1 MMDNRLLEIGLTDSE
16 IIRKREC
23 EAVIERGI
31 KTFVD
36 VGTALLEIRD
46 NRYYREEYET
56 FEEYCRVKWGWE
68 RRHAYRLIDSAKV
81 FENVSRGTQIAPAT
95 ERQARPLTSLEP
107 EQQIEAWKV
116 AVETAPDGKITA
128 AHVQSV
134 VDAIREPE
142 KRPVSYHVS
151 DDSYDWYTPIEC
163 IEAAREVLGSI
174 DLDPASSKAAQEA
187 IRAEVYYTKE
197 LDGLSQPWFG
207 RVWLNPPYNMP
218 LIEQFVDRVVDS
230 YESGEID
237 AAIVLTNNSTDTG
250 WFHRLVDYPVCFTRG
265 RLQFWNGDD
274 RLATRQ
280 GQAIFYLGNNVNL
293 FTSTFGKFGVILR
306 KYDNRES

>member
-1 MMDNRLLEIGLTDSE
+1 MTELRLIGLLGDEKQRFT
-16 IIRKREC
+16 EC
-23 EAVIERGI
+23 ELVIERGI

-36 VGTALLEIRD
+36 VGSALLEIRD
-46 NRYYREEYET
+46 NRYYREEFAT
-56 FEEYCRVKWGWE
+56 FEDYCRGKWGMS
-68 RRHAYRLIDSAKV
+68 RPRAYQLIDAAVTINNLSTV
-81 FENVSRGTQIAPAT
+81 VDNMPVT
-95 ERQARPLTSLEP
+95 ERQVRPLTSLEP
-107 EQQIEAWKV
+107 EQQREAWIT
-116 AVETAPDGKITA
+116 AVETAPDGKVTA
-128 AHVQSV
+128 AHVQSI
-134 VDAIREPE
+134 VDSIKEPE

-151 DDSYDWYTPIEC
+151 DDSYDWYTPIDC
-163 IEAAREVLGSI
+163 IEAARVVLGNI

-187 IRAEVYYTKE
+187 IKADVYYTKE

-218 LIEQFVDRVVDS
+218 LIEQFVERVVGG

-250 WFHRLVDYPVCFTRG
+250 WFHRLIDYPVCFTRG

-280 GQAIFYLGNNVNL
+280 GQAIFYLGDNANL
-293 FTSTFGKFGVILR
+293 FSSIFGKFGVILK
-306 KYDNRES
+306 KYDNREY

>member
-1 MMDNRLLEIGLTDSE
+1 MTELRLIGLLGDEKQRFT
-16 IIRKREC
+16 EC
-23 EAVIERGI
+23 ELVIERGI

-36 VGTALLEIRD
+36 VGSALLEIRD
-46 NRYYREEYET
+46 NRYYREGFAT
-56 FEEYCRVKWGWE
+56 FEEYCRERWGFARSTAYQYIAAAE
-68 RRHAYRLIDSAKV
+68 VVEDVRH
-81 FENVSRGTQIAPAT
+81 GGQILPAT

-107 EQQIEAWKV
+107 EQRREAWIT
-116 AVETAPDGKITA
+116 AVETAPDGKVTA
-128 AHVQSV
+128 AHVQSI
-134 VDAIREPE
+134 VDSIKEPE

-151 DDSYDWYTPIEC
+151 DDSYDWYTPIDC
-163 IEAAREVLGSI
+163 IEAARVVLGNI

-187 IRAEVYYTKE
+187 IKADVYYTKE

-218 LIEQFVDRVVDS
+218 LIEQFVERVVGG

-250 WFHRLVDYPVCFTRG
+250 WFHRLIDYPVCFTRG

-280 GQAIFYLGNNVNL
+280 GQAIFYLGDNANL
-293 FTSTFGKFGVILR
+293 FSSIFGKFGVILK
-306 KYDNRES
+306 KYDNREY